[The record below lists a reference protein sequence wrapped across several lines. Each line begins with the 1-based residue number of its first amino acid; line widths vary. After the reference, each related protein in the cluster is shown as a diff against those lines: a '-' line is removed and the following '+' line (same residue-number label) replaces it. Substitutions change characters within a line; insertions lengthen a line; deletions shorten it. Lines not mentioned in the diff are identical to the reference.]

1 MVRLVHDGPSPE
13 RLRADDE
20 ALAWVVRLTS
30 GEATPEDHA
39 RFRNWRDASAENAEA
54 LVRARTLWNTLGSTL
69 PEIERKRERALARWR
84 RVGRALPIA
93 ASLVIAIGLGN
104 QYRQVWQYDAV
115 TGTGEHR
122 SIVLADGSKVVLG
135 ADAALSD
142 HYNGVER
149 RLTLA
154 RGQAF
159 FQVRHDARR
168 PFIVQTDQGE
178 VRDVGTAFTIALA
191 DDRTRVLVVDGIVEA
206 SDGRHRLRLTANQA
220 IDISTSGLGTVS
232 SAEAGIGTAW
242 MRRKLL
248 LSNRPLGEIVEAM
261 APYCP
266 RRIVL
271 LNHAVADMPMSAA
284 MDLDEKG
291 VDEWLTALGRSGA
304 VRLTRLPGVIII
316 T

>member
-1 MVRLVHDGPSPE
+1 M
-13 RLRADDE
+13 
-20 ALAWVVRLTS
+20 AWVVRLTS

-191 DDRTRVLVVDGIVEA
+191 DDRTRVLVVDGIVEGVGRSSPPSA
-206 SDGRHRLRLTANQA
+206 DGQSGNRYFHFRSWDGFVGRGRHRNRVDAPQA
-220 IDISTSGLGTVS
+220 AAVQP
-232 SAEAGIGTAW
+232 AAGRDRGGHGA
-242 MRRKLL
+242 L
-248 LSNRPLGEIVEAM
+248 LSPAGSSCSI
-261 APYCP
+261 APWRTC
-266 RRIVL
+266 R
-271 LNHAVADMPMSAA
+271 
-284 MDLDEKG
+284 
-291 VDEWLTALGRSGA
+291 
-304 VRLTRLPGVIII
+304 
-316 T
+316 